1 MKPHFVFFDLETTGL
16 GPRCD
21 MVQLAAV
28 SGGHSFNLYMVP
40 RCRMQRGASAVTG
53 LRVRRRCLY
62 MHEVPV
68 LANTHQEA
76 LMAFLAFLRM
86 LDRPLLIGHNIR
98 KFDCPVLYR
107 TLEEFQLSSEF
118 QRSISGF
125 LDTLPLARDL
135 LGDCGLQSYRQES
148 LVKAVLGVRYA
159 AHDALEDVRALQRL
173 YWALQPTAEQALR
186 HTFTLP
192 ITEPGAACR
201 VKRHCRHPGQCPLWC
216 YLRPMAQASSEAVGG
231 D

>member
-1 MKPHFVFFDLETTGL
+1 
-16 GPRCD
+16 
-21 MVQLAAV
+21 
-28 SGGHSFNLYMVP
+28 
-40 RCRMQRGASAVTG
+40 MQRGASAVTG